1 MDKKMVCGVL
11 LTVIGLV
18 FSIFA
23 LAYASMHPWDYNGI
37 DGLLGSLLGT
47 QMLTPLILSMT
58 AMLAGLGIAF
68 GVRIEKKNKSAKAA
82 VKSSK
87 FTEKT
92 IATSE

>member
-11 LTVIGLV
+11 LTVIGLA

-47 QMLTPLILSMT
+47 QMLMPLILSMT
-58 AMLAGLGIAF
+58 AMLAGLGYCFWCAY
-68 GVRIEKKNKSAKAA
+68 RKEK
-82 VKSSK
+82 
-87 FTEKT
+87 
-92 IATSE
+92 